1 MLVCYRQDVID
12 LSPKAVVILA
22 IRMFSSLGCFV
33 KRECLTCDRCR
44 I

>member
-1 MLVCYRQDVID
+1 MLVRYRQDVID
-12 LSPKAVVILA
+12 LSLKAVVILA
-22 IRMFSSLGCFV
+22 IRMVSSVVGFV